1 MDYSDDSN
9 EEYEKENFFTR
20 WGYKNIPEM
29 IKKIENLRE
38 RFEWA
43 QKDIDSINR
52 SFEMIRQENEDL
64 ENTVISLA
72 KENTLLKMNLKMIQS
87 SRSMLDFYDPM
98 NPNTGDHPC

>member
-43 QKDIDSINR
+43 QKDINSINQ
-52 SFEMIRQENEDL
+52 SFEMIRQENQDL

-98 NPNTGDHPC
+98 NPNTGEG